1 MIRQLLWDEIWLIT
15 SLLHGTKR
23 HDRKMNERT
32 ITVALAGAP
41 NTGKS
46 TVFNLLTGLSQ
57 HVGNWPG
64 KTVEQKTGIV
74 RRGNLTM
81 NIVDLPGTY
90 SLTAN
95 SAEELIARD
104 YLIKENPDVVVAVL
118 NAASLERNLYLVAE
132 LIELSPRLVIAL
144 NMMDV
149 AQQQGMKV
157 DFKALAKE
165 LNIPVIPIVASKNQG
180 LDALLVTIEQEYN
193 QPLGSRELKHIEYGS
208 EILKV
213 IDHVAQLLDDSLT
226 APYPKHWTAMKLLE
240 GDTQINKLIMGRVA
254 SEQSSSLESYLREH
268 ESAAVTIATL
278 RYAWVEKMMAATQEK
293 PPLGR
298 VSLTERVDRVATHP
312 ISGLFILL
320 LVLCLIFGL
329 VYSIGLPLQK
339 LLEVHLVESGH
350 AFVNAHLNAPTWVKG
365 LLSNGIISGVG
376 TVMTF
381 IPILMLFFAAWAF
394 MEDVGYTARAAFVT
408 DKFMH
413 SLGLHGKS
421 VLPLVLGFGCNVP
434 AILGTRIIDS
444 PRSRLLTILVAP
456 LVPCTA
462 RMAVITLIAAAFFGR
477 AAIFVSI
484 GIVIFSL
491 IMMIITGLILNRF
504 VVGGEDSALLMELP
518 LYHLP
523 NPKIIGLVTW
533 QNTVA
538 FIKRAGT
545 IILAVSIVIWIL
557 SYIPNGNIDTSYLAD
572 IGKFLTPVGKLMG
585 LNWQMMVALLSSFIA
600 KENTLATLGT
610 LTGGQGSALTTQL
623 KILLTPA
630 AALAFLVVQVLF
642 IPCVATVAAIHHE
655 TKSWRWPLFTIAYQ
669 LVLSFVMAIIVF
681 QIVRLL

>member
-1 MIRQLLWDEIWLIT
+1 MTE
-15 SLLHGTKR
+15 
-23 HDRKMNERT
+23 KMNGST

-74 RRGNLTM
+74 RRGNLTID
-81 NIVDLPGTY
+81 IVDLPGTY

-95 SAEELIARD
+95 SAEEQIARD

-157 DFKALAKE
+157 DVKALANE

-180 LDALLVTIEQEYN
+180 LDDLLAAIEQEYN

-213 IDHVAQLLDDSLT
+213 IDHVAQLLDDAIT

-240 GDTQINKLIMGRVA
+240 GDSQINKLIIGRA
-254 SEQSSSLESYLREH
+254 ANEQSSLLESYLMQH

-298 VSLTERVDRVATHP
+298 VSLTERIDRVATHP

-329 VYSIGLPLQK
+329 VYSIGLPIQK
-339 LLEVHLVESGH
+339 LLEVHLVESSH
-350 AFVNAHLNAPTWVKG
+350 TFITAHLNAPTWVRG
-365 LLSNGIISGVG
+365 LLANGIISGVG
-376 TVMTF
+376 TVLTF

-444 PRSRLLTILVAP
+444 PRSRLLTILLTP

-462 RMAVITLIAAAFFGR
+462 RMAVITLIAAAFFGN

-484 GIVIFSL
+484 GIILFSL
-491 IMMIITGLILNRF
+491 IMLIITGLIMNHF

-545 IILAVSIVIWIL
+545 IILSVSVIIWML
-557 SYIPNGNIDTSYLAD
+557 SFIPNGDINTSLLSS
-572 IGKFLTPVGKLMG
+572 IGKFLEPLGRLMG

-610 LTGGQGSALTTQL
+610 LTGGQGAALTAQL
-623 KILLTPA
+623 KTMLTPA
-630 AALAFLVVQVLF
+630 SALAFLVVQVLF
-642 IPCVATVAAIHHE
+642 IPCVATVAAIRSE
-655 TKSWRWPLFTIAYQ
+655 TKTWRWPLFTVAYQ

-681 QIVRLL
+681 QIARLL

>member
-1 MIRQLLWDEIWLIT
+1 MTE
-15 SLLHGTKR
+15 
-23 HDRKMNERT
+23 KMNGST

-74 RRGNLTM
+74 RRGNLTID
-81 NIVDLPGTY
+81 IVDLPGTY

-95 SAEELIARD
+95 SAEEQIARD

-157 DFKALAKE
+157 DVKALANE

-180 LDALLVTIEQEYN
+180 LDDLLAAIEQEYN

-213 IDHVAQLLDDSLT
+213 IDHVAQLLDDAIT

-240 GDTQINKLIMGRVA
+240 GDSQINKLIIGRA
-254 SEQSSSLESYLREH
+254 ANEQSSLLESYLMQH

-298 VSLTERVDRVATHP
+298 VSLTERIDRVATHP

-329 VYSIGLPLQK
+329 VYSIGLPIQK
-339 LLEVHLVESGH
+339 LLEVHLVESSH
-350 AFVNAHLNAPTWVKG
+350 TFITAHLNAPTWVRG
-365 LLSNGIISGVG
+365 LLANGIISGVG
-376 TVMTF
+376 TVLTF

-444 PRSRLLTILVAP
+444 PRSRLLTILLTP

-462 RMAVITLIAAAFFGR
+462 RMAVITLIAAAFFGN

-484 GIVIFSL
+484 GIILFSL
-491 IMMIITGLILNRF
+491 IMLIITGLIMNHF

-545 IILAVSIVIWIL
+545 IILSVSVIIWML
-557 SYIPNGNIDTSYLAD
+557 SFIPNGDINTSLLSS
-572 IGKFLTPVGKLMG
+572 IGKFLEPLGRLMG

-610 LTGGQGSALTTQL
+610 LTGGQGAALTAQL
-623 KILLTPA
+623 KTMLIPA
-630 AALAFLVVQVLF
+630 SALAFLVVQVLF
-642 IPCVATVAAIHHE
+642 IPCVATVAAIRSE
-655 TKSWRWPLFTIAYQ
+655 TKTWRWPLFTVAYQ

-681 QIVRLL
+681 QIARLL

>member
-1 MIRQLLWDEIWLIT
+1 MTAKFEN
-15 SLLHGTKR
+15 K
-23 HDRKMNERT
+23 T

-64 KTVEQKTGIV
+64 KTIEQKTGTA

-95 SAEELIARD
+95 SAEEQIARD
-104 YLIKENPDVVVAVL
+104 YLVKENPDLVVAVL

-132 LIELSPRLVIAL
+132 LIELSPRLVIAV

-149 AQQQGMKV
+149 ARQQGMKI
-157 DFKALAKE
+157 DAGALAKE
-165 LNIPVIPIVASKNQG
+165 LTIPVIPITASKNQG
-180 LDALLVTIEQEYN
+180 LDELLAAIEQEYN
-193 QPLGSRELKHIEYGS
+193 QPLGSRQLKHIEYGS
-208 EILKV
+208 EIEKV
-213 IDHVAQLLDDSLT
+213 IDHVADLLDDNMT

-240 GDTQINKLIMGRVA
+240 GDTQINKMIMGRA
-254 SEQSSSLESYLREH
+254 AGEQMSSLESYLREH

-278 RYAWVEKMMAATQEK
+278 RYAWVEKMMTATQEK
-293 PPLGR
+293 RPLGR
-298 VSLTERVDRVATHP
+298 ISLTEKIDRVATHP
-312 ISGLFILL
+312 VSGLFILL

-329 VYSIGLPLQK
+329 VYSIGIPLQK
-339 LLEVHLVESGH
+339 LLEVHLIEAGH
-350 AFVNAHLNAPTWVKG
+350 NFVNAHLSAPAWVKG
-365 LLSNGIISGVG
+365 LLANGIISGVG
-376 TVMTF
+376 TVLTF

-484 GIVIFSL
+484 GIVLFSL

-545 IILAVSIVIWIL
+545 IILAVSIVIWLL
-557 SYIPNGNIDTSYLAD
+557 SYIPHGTINTSYLAD

-610 LTGGQGSALTTQL
+610 LTGGQGAALTAQL

-655 TKSWRWPLFTIAYQ
+655 TKSWRWPLFTVAYQ
-669 LVLSFVMAIIVF
+669 LVLSFAMAIAVF
-681 QIVRLL
+681 QIARVL

>member
-1 MIRQLLWDEIWLIT
+1 
-15 SLLHGTKR
+15 
-23 HDRKMNERT
+23 MNERT

-681 QIVRLL
+681 QIARIL

>member
-1 MIRQLLWDEIWLIT
+1 MTAKADN
-15 SLLHGTKR
+15 K
-23 HDRKMNERT
+23 T
-32 ITVALAGAP
+32 IVVALAGAP

-64 KTVEQKTGIV
+64 KTIEQKTGNV
-74 RRGNLTM
+74 HRGNLTM

-95 SAEELIARD
+95 SAEEQIARD
-104 YLIKENPDVVVAVL
+104 YLVKENPDLVVAVL
-118 NAASLERNLYLVAE
+118 NAAGLERNLYLVAE

-149 AQQQGMKV
+149 AQQQGMKIDV
-157 DFKALAKE
+157 KALAKE
-165 LNIPVIPIVASKNQG
+165 LNIQVIPIIASKNQG
-180 LDALLVTIEQEYN
+180 IDELLAAIEQEYR
-193 QPLGSRELKHIEYGS
+193 QPLGSRELKHIEYGT
-208 EILKV
+208 EVQKI
-213 IDHVAQLLDDSLT
+213 IDHVAWLLDDVMT

-240 GDTQINKLIMGRVA
+240 GDTQINKMIMGRA
-254 SEQSSSLESYLREH
+254 AGEKSSALESYLREH

-278 RYAWVEKMMAATQEK
+278 RYAWVEKMMAVTQEK

-298 VSLTERVDRVATHP
+298 VSLTERIDRVATHP
-312 ISGLFILL
+312 VSGLFILL

-329 VYSIGLPLQK
+329 VYSIGIPLQK
-339 LLEVHLVESGH
+339 LLEVHLIEAGH
-350 AFVNAHLNAPTWVKG
+350 TFVNAHLGAPTWLKG
-365 LLSNGIISGVG
+365 LLANGIISGVG
-376 TVMTF
+376 TVLTF

-462 RMAVITLIAAAFFGR
+462 RMAVITLIAAAFFGS
-477 AAIFVSI
+477 AAIFVAI

-491 IMMIITGLILNRF
+491 ILLVVTGLIMNRF

-557 SYIPNGNIDTSYLAD
+557 SYLPQGNINTSYLSD

-600 KENTLATLGT
+600 KENTIATLAT
-610 LTGGQGSALTTQL
+610 LTGGQGTALTAQL
-623 KILLTPA
+623 KVLLTPA

-655 TKSWRWPLFTIAYQ
+655 TKSWRWPLFTVVYQ
-669 LVLSFVMAIIVF
+669 LVLSFAMAIIVF
-681 QIVRLL
+681 QIARLL

>member
-1 MIRQLLWDEIWLIT
+1 MTAKADN
-15 SLLHGTKR
+15 K
-23 HDRKMNERT
+23 T
-32 ITVALAGAP
+32 IVVALAGAP

-64 KTVEQKTGIV
+64 KTIEQKTGNV
-74 RRGNLTM
+74 HRGNLTM

-95 SAEELIARD
+95 SAEEQIARD
-104 YLIKENPDVVVAVL
+104 YLVKENPDLVVAVL
-118 NAASLERNLYLVAE
+118 NAAGLERNLYLVAE

-149 AQQQGMKV
+149 AQQQGMKIDV
-157 DFKALAKE
+157 KALAKE
-165 LNIPVIPIVASKNQG
+165 LNIQVIPTIASKNQG
-180 LDALLVTIEQEYN
+180 IDELLAAIEQEYR
-193 QPLGSRELKHIEYGS
+193 QPLGSRELKHIEYGT
-208 EILKV
+208 EVQKI
-213 IDHVAQLLDDSLT
+213 IDHVAWLLDDVMT

-240 GDTQINKLIMGRVA
+240 GDTQINKMIMGRA
-254 SEQSSSLESYLREH
+254 AGEKSSALESYLREH

-278 RYAWVEKMMAATQEK
+278 RYAWVEKMMAVTQEK

-298 VSLTERVDRVATHP
+298 VSLTERIDRVATHP
-312 ISGLFILL
+312 VSGLFILL

-329 VYSIGLPLQK
+329 VYSIGIPLQK
-339 LLEVHLVESGH
+339 LLEVHLIEAGH
-350 AFVNAHLNAPTWVKG
+350 TFVNAHLGAPTWLKG
-365 LLSNGIISGVG
+365 LLANGIISGVG
-376 TVMTF
+376 TVLTF

-462 RMAVITLIAAAFFGR
+462 RMAVITLIAAAFFGS
-477 AAIFVSI
+477 AAIFVAI

-491 IMMIITGLILNRF
+491 ILLVVTGLIMNRF

-557 SYIPNGNIDTSYLAD
+557 SYLPQGNINTSYLSD

-600 KENTLATLGT
+600 KENTIATLAT
-610 LTGGQGSALTTQL
+610 LTGGQGTALTAQL
-623 KILLTPA
+623 KVLLTPA

-655 TKSWRWPLFTIAYQ
+655 TKSWRWPLFTVVYQ
-669 LVLSFVMAIIVF
+669 LVLSFTMAIIVF
-681 QIVRLL
+681 QIARLL

>member
-1 MIRQLLWDEIWLIT
+1 MTE
-15 SLLHGTKR
+15 
-23 HDRKMNERT
+23 KMNGKT
-32 ITVALAGAP
+32 IVVALAGSP

-64 KTVEQKTGIV
+64 KTVEQKTGVV

-95 SAEELIARD
+95 SAEEQIARD
-104 YLIKENPDVVVAVL
+104 YLVKENPDIVVAVV
-118 NAASLERNLYLVAE
+118 NAASLDRNLYLVAE
-132 LIELSPRLVIAL
+132 LIELSPRLIIAL

-149 AQQQGMKV
+149 AQQQGMNV
-157 DFKALAKE
+157 DAKALAHV
-165 LNIPVIPIVASKNQG
+165 LNIPVVPLVASKNQG
-180 LDALLVTIEQEYN
+180 INELLAAIEQECN
-193 QPLGSRELKHIEYGS
+193 QTPGSREVKHIEYGS

-213 IDHVAQLLDDSLT
+213 IDHVEQLLDDSLT

-240 GDTQINKLIMGRVA
+240 GDTQINKLILGRA
-254 SEQSSSLESYLREH
+254 GAKKSSSLDSYLREH

-278 RYAWVEKMMAATQEK
+278 RYVWVEKMMAVAQEK

-298 VSLTERVDRVATHP
+298 VSLTERIDRVATHP
-312 ISGLFILL
+312 ISGLFVLL
-320 LVLCLIFGL
+320 LVFGLIFAF
-329 VYSIGLPLQK
+329 VYSIGIPIQN
-339 LLEVHLVESGH
+339 LLEVHLVESGKT
-350 AFVNAHLNAPTWVKG
+350 FVNTNLTGVPNWVRG
-365 LLSNGIISGVG
+365 MLANGILGGVG
-376 TVMTF
+376 TVLTF
-381 IPILMLFFAAWAF
+381 IPILLLFFAAWAF

-413 SLGLHGKS
+413 LLGLHGKS

-444 PRSRLLTILVAP
+444 PRSRLLTIIITP

-491 IMMIITGLILNRF
+491 IMLIIVGLIMNRF

-523 NPKIIGLVTW
+523 NPRIIGLVTW
-533 QNTVA
+533 QNTLA

-545 IILAVSIVIWIL
+545 IILAVSMIVWILSFVPHGDINTSIL
-557 SYIPNGNIDTSYLAD
+557 SYI
-572 IGKFLTPVGKLMG
+572 GKFLEPLGRLMG
-585 LNWQMMVALLSSFIA
+585 LNWQMMVALISSFIA
-600 KENTLATLGT
+600 KENTIGTLGT
-610 LTGGQGSALTTQL
+610 LLGGQGTGLATQL
-623 KILLTPA
+623 KAMLTPA
-630 AALAFLVVQVLF
+630 AALAFLVLQVLF
-642 IPCVATVAAIHHE
+642 IPCVATVAAIRSE
-655 TKSWRWPLFTIAYQ
+655 TKSWRWPLFCVAYQ
-669 LVLSFVMAIIVF
+669 LVLAFVMAIIVF
-681 QIVRLL
+681 QIARLF

>member
-1 MIRQLLWDEIWLIT
+1 MTARF
-15 SLLHGTKR
+15 GNK
-23 HDRKMNERT
+23 T

-64 KTVEQKTGIV
+64 KTIEQKTGSV

-95 SAEELIARD
+95 SAEEQIARD
-104 YLIKENPDVVVAVL
+104 YLVKENPDLVVAVL

-149 AQQQGMKV
+149 AQQQGMKI
-157 DFKALAKE
+157 DAEALAKE
-165 LNIPVIPIVASKNQG
+165 LNIPVVPIIASKNQG
-180 LDALLVTIEQEYN
+180 LDALLAAIEREYS
-193 QPLGSRELKHIEYGS
+193 QPLGSRQLKHIEYGT
-208 EILKV
+208 EIQKV
-213 IDHVAQLLDDSLT
+213 IDHVAALLDDAVT

-240 GDTQINKLIMGRVA
+240 GDTQIHKMIMGRA
-254 SEQSSSLESYLREH
+254 ADAQSSALESYLREH

-278 RYAWVEKMMAATQEK
+278 RYAWVEKMMAVTQEK

-298 VSLTERVDRVATHP
+298 VSLTERIDKVATHP
-312 ISGLFILL
+312 VSGLFILL

-329 VYSIGLPLQK
+329 VYSIGIPLQK
-339 LLEVHLVESGH
+339 LLEVHLVEAGH
-350 AFVNAHLNAPTWVKG
+350 TFVNAHLNAPTWVKG
-365 LLSNGIISGVG
+365 LLANGIISGVG
-376 TVMTF
+376 TVLTF

-444 PRSRLLTILVAP
+444 PRSRLLTIVVAP

-484 GIVIFSL
+484 GIVLFSL
-491 IMMIITGLILNRF
+491 IMMIVTGLILNRF

-533 QNTVA
+533 QNTIA

-557 SYIPNGNIDTSYLAD
+557 SYIPHGNIDTSYLAD

-610 LTGGQGSALTTQL
+610 LTGGQGAALTAQL
-623 KILLTPA
+623 KTLLTTA

-655 TKSWRWPLFTIAYQ
+655 TKSWRWPLFTVAYQ
-669 LVLSFVMAIIVF
+669 LVLSFAMAIVVF
-681 QIVRLL
+681 QIARVL